1 MIDTDY
7 YDKLSKCV
15 RCGSCKS
22 ACPTYLT
29 TLNETMGARGRIAM
43 LDGLGKER
51 LEPSKELAEKIFS
64 CLLCGACKDQCPTGI
79 DIPEIIYHGRI
90 LLKKSYRK
98 GRFLRTALKYS
109 ISRLDTLLSILR
121 VGQKLFYRPL
131 QKAGMLRYVPEIT
144 STPFKKRVQAYKYV
158 NKISRIIIF
167 AGCGVNYF
175 YPELG
180 DALSSILVTKGY
192 EVVVFGDEAC
202 CGAPLRSTGLDKE
215 ASKLAKK
222 NIEHFNKVRA
232 DAIVS
237 LCPTC
242 TMSIKEQ
249 YPILAGST
257 ITNIMD
263 MNEFI
268 IKYGIA
274 EGLEVD
280 PVTVTYHD
288 PCHLSNGLGISDEPR
303 QILKGIKGIELVEMK
318 NANDC
323 CGFAGLFSSHF
334 KEISRSIGMKKAE
347 SISETS
353 AGTVVTSCPGCI
365 MQLENMK
372 KEMGADFNVRH
383 VVEIIDEAMHG

>member
-15 RCGSCKS
+15 RCGTCKS

-43 LDGLGKER
+43 LEGLATDR

-64 CLLCGACKDQCPTGI
+64 CMLCGACKDQCPTGI
-79 DIPEIIYHGRI
+79 DIPEMIYHGRT
-90 LLKKSYRK
+90 LLKRSYRK
-98 GRFLRTALKYS
+98 GRILRTALKYS
-109 ISRLDTLLSILR
+109 VSRLDTVIPIIR
-121 VGQKLFYRPL
+121 GG
-131 QKAGMLRYVPEIT
+131 QKAGMFRFIPEIT
-144 STPFKKRVQAYKYV
+144 SKPFKNRVQVYK
-158 NKISRIIIF
+158 NIKKISRIIIF

-175 YPELG
+175 YPDLG
-180 DALSSILVTKGY
+180 DALSSILFTKGY
-192 EVVVFGDEAC
+192 EVVVFGGEAC
-202 CGAPLRSTGLDKE
+202 CGAPLRSMGLEEE
-215 ASKLAKK
+215 ASQLAKK

-249 YPILAGST
+249 YPVLTGNTIL
-257 ITNIMD
+257 NIMD
-263 MNEFI
+263 VNEFL
-268 IKYGIA
+268 IKYGVA
-274 EGLEVD
+274 EGLEVA
-280 PVTVTYHD
+280 PKTVTYHD
-288 PCHLSNGLGISDEPR
+288 PCHLSNGLGIRDEPR
-303 QILKGIKGIELVEMK
+303 QVLKGIKGIELVEMK

-334 KEISRSIGMKKAE
+334 KEISRSIGRKKVD
-347 SISETS
+347 SISDTS

-365 MQLENMK
+365 MQLGNMK
-372 KEMGADFNVRH
+372 RESGADFRVRH
-383 VVEIIDEAMHG
+383 VVEIIDEAMHGT